1 MAGSATDIR
10 TELARRSGG
19 GIDVTL
25 VWVHGGDS
33 NGLRVCVCDQREG
46 AYFEIEPE
54 PRLAME
60 VFHHPYVYRDFST
73 LDYEDGR
80 LAA

>member
-1 MAGSATDIR
+1 MTTCATDTQ
-10 TELARRSGG
+10 TELAHRCND

-25 VWVHGGDS
+25 IWVHHGDAHR
-33 NGLRVCVCDQREG
+33 LRVCVCDRREG

-54 PRLAME
+54 PYLALD
-60 VFHHPYVYRDFST
+60 VFYHPYVYRDFSR
-73 LDYEDGR
+73 DYEDRR